1 MKSIVVPIDAAMRE
15 KIQELGKFWKKSE
28 TNPKISEKV
37 LSKWE
42 RLIDDWIND
51 ETLPI
56 IIRKQT
62 SIRGSE
68 TTHDSGRKIVTTD
81 NSFSQWI
88 YCNVLNGNA
97 YSIEEIKDLL
107 KKDNIP
113 MSFAIKASEKEKI
126 KYKKTLGNY
135 SINKRGWKLCHIDPV
150 GLKTKQSLEKID
162 IQDLEN
168 HFKKLANPRNMFL
181 LPLQIGSLGE
191 IQEFIDEQK

>member
-1 MKSIVVPIDAAMRE
+1 MKPIVIPIDATMRK

-28 TNPKISEKV
+28 SNPKISEKV

-42 RLIDDWIND
+42 RLINDWIND

-56 IIRKQT
+56 IVRKQT

-68 TTHDSGRKIVTTD
+68 IKHESGRKIVTTD

-88 YCNVLNGNA
+88 YSNVLDGKT
-97 YSIEEIKDLL
+97 YSIEEIKNLL
-107 KKDNIP
+107 KNDEIP
-113 MSFAIKASEKEKI
+113 MSFAIKASEKKKI
-126 KYKKTLGNY
+126 KYKKTIGSY
-135 SINKRGWKLCHIDPV
+135 SINNRGWKLCHIDPV
-150 GLKTKQSLEKID
+150 GLKTKLPIEKID
-162 IQDLEN
+162 IQELKK

>member
-1 MKSIVVPIDAAMRE
+1 MKSIVVPIDAAMSE

-88 YCNVLNGNA
+88 YCNVLNGNT

-162 IQDLEN
+162 IQDLKN

>member
-88 YCNVLNGNA
+88 YCNVLNGNT

>member
-1 MKSIVVPIDAAMRE
+1 MRE

-88 YCNVLNGNA
+88 YCNVLNGNT